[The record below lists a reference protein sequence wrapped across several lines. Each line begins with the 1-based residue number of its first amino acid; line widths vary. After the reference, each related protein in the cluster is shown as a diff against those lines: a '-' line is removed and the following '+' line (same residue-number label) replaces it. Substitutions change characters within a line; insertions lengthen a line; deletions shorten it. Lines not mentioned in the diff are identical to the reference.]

1 MTFVAALGTPPSSI
15 HSACLFE
22 PFDDR
27 FHSRYRFQVA
37 AEGLHFR
44 GILWGTL
51 LNRHYT
57 LPKADD
63 ISIRA
68 CPACRAA
75 CRAASQRSQ
84 AYAQPSPV
92 LPLNRA
98 I

>member
-1 MTFVAALGTPPSSI
+1 VA
-15 HSACLFE
+15 
-22 PFDDR
+22 
-27 FHSRYRFQVA
+27 V
-37 AEGLHFR
+37 EGLHFR

-75 CRAASQRSQ
+75 SLPSQ
-84 AYAQPSPV
+84 AYALASPV
-92 LPLNRA
+92 LPLDNAIYNRRRLQA
-98 I
+98 E